1 MYVPLGIIHC
11 PSIQTHPIDV
21 GCGSR
26 ELERETEDGWCGVYF
41 QRSRENYDDDD
52 DDDDDSNK
60 REKILYILL
69 VSDYSRYSTVQ

>member
-1 MYVPLGIIHC
+1 
-11 PSIQTHPIDV
+11 
-21 GCGSR
+21 
-26 ELERETEDGWCGVYF
+26 VYF